1 MSETPKD
8 GALRGNDTNT
18 GVVTKRSRG
27 VPTIRADRR
36 SPEETQSM
44 KGWLKLM
51 VIAAAL
57 FPALA
62 PAASWWNNDWK
73 YRKEISFDLSATGA
87 DVSGTPQDV
96 PVLIRLSLANFSY
109 FNDTKA
115 DGSDFR
121 LVAGDDKTPL
131 KFHFEKYDPQ
141 NQMALLWVRVP
152 QITGG
157 SKTEKIYAYY
167 GNADAPAAADV
178 PGTYD
183 AQQSLVLS
191 FAETTGLP
199 GDSTAYKN
207 NPSASTAVLTPASL
221 IAGGAKFAGKE
232 SITLPATASLR
243 LLPNQGLTASAW
255 VRIEQPQQATVFALS
270 DQGKTL
276 AVTIDGSKLVAQAAL
291 GGAPVTVSQ
300 ATDLTLSQWHHVA
313 VTAAGAKLTLYVD
326 GVAAGSAPVTLVE
339 IGGTFSIG
347 AMDGT
352 KFLTGEVDEVEVAKV
367 ARSADWIKASA
378 RGQGMDANLVVY
390 GADGQKEASGQGSY
404 FVTIAKN
411 LTIDGW
417 VVIGICMAML
427 ATALVIM
434 VVKALFLTRVERAN
448 ARFLKEFRR
457 LSGDATVL
465 DKPATA
471 EEDDLDDAPSM
482 ADLANDNNE
491 YGASTLYRLYH
502 HGVREVNKRVAA
514 QSVGARRANIL
525 SPQSIDAIHA
535 AMDGTMTRLQQSL
548 SSQMVLLTIAIS
560 GGPFLGL
567 LGTVIGVM
575 ITFAAI
581 ALSGDV
587 NVNAI
592 APGTAAAL
600 AATVAGLSVAIP
612 ALFGYN
618 WLNTRIKSISADNRV
633 FVDEFVT
640 RLAEQYS

>member
-1 MSETPKD
+1 M
-8 GALRGNDTNT
+8 
-18 GVVTKRSRG
+18 KRS
-27 VPTIRADRR
+27 VKTA
-36 SPEETQSM
+36 
-44 KGWLKLM
+44 
-51 VIAAAL
+51 VFIAGL
-57 FPALA
+57 IPALA
-62 PAASWWNNDWK
+62 FAASWWNNDWK
-73 YRKEISFDLSATGA
+73 YRKEIGFDMSPAGA
-87 DVSGTPQDV
+87 DIAATPQDV
-96 PVLIRLSLANFSY
+96 PVLVRLSLANFSY
-109 FNDTKA
+109 FNDTKP
-115 DGSDFR
+115 DGADFR
-121 LVAGDDKTPL
+121 LVSGDDKTPL
-131 KFHFEKYDPQ
+131 KYHFEKYDPQ

-157 SKTEKIYAYY
+157 AKTDKIFAYY
-167 GNADAPAAADV
+167 GNPDAPSAADV

-183 AQQSLVLS
+183 ASQALVLS
-191 FAETTGLP
+191 FSEASGLP
-199 GDSTAYKN
+199 LDATAYKN

-221 IAGGAKFAGKE
+221 IAGGAKFSGKE
-232 SITLPATASLR
+232 SITVPATPSLR

-255 VRIEQPQQATVFALS
+255 LRIEQAQQAVVLALR
-270 DQGKTL
+270 DQGKSLELTL
-276 AVTIDGSKLVAQAAL
+276 DGAKLVARATL
-291 GGAPVTVSQ
+291 GAAPVTVTQSS
-300 ATDLTLSQWHHVA
+300 ALSLSQWHHVA
-313 VTAAGAKLTLYVD
+313 ITAGAGKLTLYVD
-326 GVAAGSAPVTLVE
+326 GIADGSAPVTLAE
-339 IGGTFSIG
+339 LGGNLTIG
-347 AMDGT
+347 AADGAR
-352 KFLTGEVDEVEVAKV
+352 FLTGDIDEVEVSKV

-378 RGQGMDANLVVY
+378 RGQGMEANLVVY
-390 GADGQKEASGQGSY
+390 GADGQREGGGQTSY

-411 LTIDGW
+411 LTVDGW

-427 ATALVIM
+427 VVALIIM
-434 VVKALFLTRVERAN
+434 VIKAIFLGRVEKAN
-448 ARFLKEFRR
+448 AKFLREFRR
-457 LSGDATVL
+457 LSGDATAL
-465 DKPATA
+465 DSPTT
-471 EEDDLDDAPSM
+471 ERDDELDDVPTM
-482 ADLANDNNE
+482 ASLAGDQNK

-514 QSVGARRANIL
+514 QSISAQRAHVL
-525 SPQSIDAIHA
+525 SSQSIDAIRA
-535 AMDGTMTRLQQSL
+535 AMDATMTRLQQSL

-618 WLNTRIKSISADNRV
+618 WLNSRIKSISADNRV